1 MKLKNLAAWLA
12 LLFFLTPLLSAET
25 FDFMKI
31 SDEVSIYANTD
42 DDFNSQGRTLQ
53 IVALNSIK
61 IGTWFQVEFTGDFNW
76 EMTTLPGKTYDYY
89 IEVGIVKPIWKKLSL
104 NYQRIYGTFVEKPIN
119 QFGFRL
125 TL

>member
-1 MKLKNLAAWLA
+1 MILKNLLLCLA
-12 LLFFLTPLLSAET
+12 LLFSFTPLLSAET

-31 SDEVSIYANTD
+31 SDEVSFYANTD
-42 DDFNSQGRTLQ
+42 DDFNTQGRTLQ
-53 IVALNSIK
+53 IVALNSFK
-61 IGTWFQVEFTGDFNW
+61 IGAWFQIEFTGDFNW

-89 IEVGIVKPIWKKLSL
+89 IEIGIVKPIWKKLSL

-119 QFGFRL
+119 QFGLRL